1 MKVCIVTCE
10 PFPVGMASSV
20 RIGNYARALASR
32 GVDVKVVIAKRTE
45 IFGKPIMNTDTDGV
59 FHSVSFHYVSDI
71 TRRSRYLLKR
81 RCRDFLDVFAT
92 IRFLSSEL
100 KDGDAV
106 IGYLDE
112 QIFLISR
119 LLKWCKSHHVKYIA
133 ELCEYP
139 YEAGG
144 ELSFHRKMAQKYVL
158 RHFYP
163 RFDGV
168 IAISTFLAEFARNH
182 CKAGCKVGEVPI
194 LVDFD
199 AFNIPD
205 CSQDPPVPYI
215 FHCGTLY
222 DKKDGFCDMLEAFGR
237 AVSEFGINARFVS
250 TGSIDEAQNPARV
263 QELIV
268 RYHLE
273 SLVQFV
279 GYVQGKAKSELLSR
293 ASLVIINKPDNLQNR
308 SGFSTKLGE
317 YLAAGKPVIHTC
329 IGEAVN
335 YLENGK
341 TACLVPCGDITALS
355 DAMAYI
361 ITHPD
366 AARRMG
372 EAGRELCRTA
382 FDFRSNGKKLLEILR

>member
-1 MKVCIVTCE
+1 
-10 PFPVGMASSV
+10 MAAST
-20 RIGNYARALASR
+20 RIGNYARALACS

-45 IFGKPIMNTDTDGV
+45 VYGQATSNIEGDGL
-59 FHSVSFHYVSDI
+59 FYCIPFHYVSG
-71 TRRSRYLLKR
+71 TPGRSRSLVR
-81 RCRDFLDVFAT
+81 RKCRDFLDVFAT
-92 IRFLSSEL
+92 LRFLRKEL
-100 KDGDAV
+100 KEGDAV
-106 IGYLDE
+106 IGYLDDHP
-112 QIFLISR
+112 FLVSC
-119 LLKWCKSHHVKYIA
+119 LLKWCSSHKVKYVS

-139 YEAGG
+139 YEAGRSITLLKKI
-144 ELSFHRKMAQKYVL
+144 ERQYALKCLF
-158 RHFYP
+158 P

-168 IAISTFLAEFARNH
+168 IAISEYLAAFARSH
-182 CKAGCKVGEVPI
+182 CKVGCKVGKVPI

-205 CSQDPPVPYI
+205 SSQDPPVPYI

-317 YLAAGKPVIHTC
+317 YLAAGKPVIHTAV
-329 IGEAVN
+329 GEAMY
-335 YLENGK
+335 YLKDGEN
-341 TACLVPCGDITALS
+341 ALVVPCGDVGALS
-355 DAMAYI
+355 RAIVSIFNSRSTAMRI
-361 ITHPD
+361 
-366 AARRMG
+366 G
-372 EAGRELCRTA
+372 EAGKRLCQNN
-382 FDFRSNGKKLLEILR
+382 FDFRRNGEKLLTICRGE